1 MMGRMENTGSLILLL
16 VPLCLGSAVAAFF
29 LPAHG
34 TIFTGI
40 TIALAMI
47 IGVLCLTTLFRMRDG
62 G

>member
-1 MMGRMENTGSLILLL
+1 MMGRMENARSLILLL
-16 VPLCLGSAVAAFF
+16 VPLCFVSAVAAFF

-34 TIFTGI
+34 MIFTCV

-47 IGVLCLTTLFRMRDG
+47 IGVLCLTELVRMRKG

>member
-1 MMGRMENTGSLILLL
+1 MMGRMENVKSFIMLLL
-16 VPLCLGSAVAAFF
+16 PLCFVSAVAAFF

-34 TIFTGI
+34 MIFTCV

-47 IGVLCLTTLFRMRDG
+47 IGLLCLTELVRMRKG